1 MAMSYSFWHCGV
13 LIGESDL
20 DDPGNRPRQL
30 SGVFRPTS
38 YGIGVFPR
46 LTGILTA
53 GHALKEHLD
62 ANGLVAEEMEKSEIE
77 QVLDTTPAGR
87 KIIDIGRALS
97 DVEVRAADGRP
108 LEFASIAFIDLAELK
123 VLASKLG
130 DADSIDP
137 DEWPTDTPRYTVSA
151 TFTDPPRANTVP
163 RAERLR
169 RRRRSDDN

>member
-1 MAMSYSFWHCGV
+1 MSYSFWHCGV

-20 DDPGNRPRQL
+20 DDRGNRPRQL

-38 YGIGVFPR
+38 YGIDVFPR

-62 ANGLVAEEMEKSEIE
+62 ANGLVTEEMEENEIE

-97 DVEVRAADGRP
+97 EVEVRAPDGRP
-108 LEFASIAFIDLAELK
+108 LEFASIAFIDLTELK
-123 VLASKLG
+123 ALASKLG
-130 DADSIDP
+130 DAVSVDP

-151 TFTDPPRANTVP
+151 TFTDPPREKTVP
-163 RAERLR
+163 HTGRLR
-169 RRRRSDDN
+169 RRRRSEDN

>member
-1 MAMSYSFWHCGV
+1 MSYSFWHCGV

-38 YGIGVFPR
+38 YGIDVFPR

-62 ANGLVAEEMEKSEIE
+62 VNGLVAEDMEKSEIE

-97 DVEVRAADGRP
+97 EVEVRAPDGRP
-108 LEFASIAFIDLAELK
+108 MEFASIAFIDLMELK
-123 VLASKLG
+123 AFASKLG
-130 DADSIDP
+130 DAVPAEPND
-137 DEWPTDTPRYTVSA
+137 WPTDSPRYTVSA
-151 TFTDPPRANTVP
+151 TFIDPPRAKTVP
-163 RAERLR
+163 HAGRLR